1 MAQFLKEEQ
10 RQAIIQAARQE
21 LAEKGYND
29 ASMRS
34 IAAKADMTVGNLYRY
49 FKNKEEIQEFIV
61 SDARDE
67 INATLRELTVET
79 VSKEPRV
86 FNVKPDVNELSALL
100 DKMAERLVYIYQRYR
115 NEFLILLTNDR
126 MNDSIKNWF
135 SRTIRSLVDQHFLF
149 DDQQQEREIL
159 TRSYALAINT
169 GMKEIFYSED
179 ISAETL
185 QSILQIYL
193 HSFIIM
199 LDSDLA
205 QRNDGYSF
213 YHIPT
218 PEQ

>member
-1 MAQFLKEEQ
+1 MQAMDAAKLLAQAIQESPEYREYIQLKKEIDEVLKQ
-10 RQAIIQAARQE
+10 LNYQPPQEMPENESEPEDRQA
-21 LAEKGYND
+21 GG
-29 ASMRS
+29 S
-34 IAAKADMTVGNLYRY
+34 
-49 FKNKEEIQEFIV
+49 
-61 SDARDE
+61 
-67 INATLRELTVET
+67 
-79 VSKEPRV
+79 
-86 FNVKPDVNELSALL
+86 
-100 DKMAERLVYIYQRYR
+100 
-115 NEFLILLTNDR
+115 
-126 MNDSIKNWF
+126 
-135 SRTIRSLVDQHFLF
+135 